1 MDGQSTDEVGA
12 SSTVKCSDLGRV
24 QDSSATIGSQP
35 EGTANTVNRPEA
47 LSLTSSLRPW
57 PPPSSGDAAA
67 PSVSSPAS
75 ALPATPRSLKQLR
88 SRFEIKANQTLDPEA
103 DRVSQRAK
111 SKSAI

>member
-12 SSTVKCSDLGRV
+12 SSTDLGRV

-35 EGTANTVNRPEA
+35 EGTANTVNKPEA

-103 DRVSQRAK
+103 DRVSQRENLLVNHAGI
-111 SKSAI
+111 S